1 MNMDFHYYAT
11 YVAARLAGYN
21 FNDSQIIAYASQY
34 VNDYNKD
41 KLNKNLTPG
50 LDPIPTSQTY
60 NEIAKYDLDRNW
72 SETHLVETSRIY
84 IPFHFL
90 PGNYGS
96 NLNKK
101 AYTGKK
107 IDESHINYNF
117 HYDDEAKEQF
127 KLLCLPNSTLVSEII
142 NDIIYNHTEKPYI
155 LELIGLRLHAMCDT
169 WSHSNFVGIPAWF
182 INNTASSIYEIDDS
196 SISSIKL
203 TTSWPLT
210 TVSKYEGCEE
220 ASPSKPSYNSYVYF
234 GHRRL
239 GHIPD
244 YPYIKYKYKPQWSS
258 EFLICDNFSDFFKAF
273 TQMLSALKCIR
284 SKKTFSTNVYE
295 TLDKSTESIIK
306 KILKTKTHNQTNAW
320 KQYIEKIKINNEY
333 LEIPEDYDENKWV
346 KDAEICSN
354 KTITNYYN
362 FNISAINHLDFVK
375 NILKKD
381 KIFIDELPEENILNV
396 TVQNKNGKFIGNSE
410 NDYLIYPKLGSTV
423 AKLLIIKPN
432 DNVLRSG
439 DIVKIKTSDHT
450 TGEYCYLGAWTK
462 LSFYYYK
469 KDFNMSKQKWKIEKV
484 DCSIDDIIRSG
495 DSVYI
500 ENQYFSN
507 QPYMSYYK
515 YLNGNFYLNTI
526 SKKTERT
533 IWFINSY
540 IEENKYYN
548 IVAKH
553 SQKYIKVKNDNI
565 KDYAEVI
572 QFHQDESDS
581 EKFRFMPCGNGYY
594 YIIAKHSQKCLH
606 IKNNDTN
613 DSTPILQ
620 CSLKKTENN
629 KRFKLIPCGNGYYNI
644 VAKHSQKCLEVNK
657 NTLSDFACI
666 VQQHFKGLDNQKF
679 KLIPVK

>member
-1 MNMDFHYYAT
+1 MHGQNYHF
-11 YVAARLAGYN
+11 
-21 FNDSQIIAYASQY
+21 II
-34 VNDYNKD
+34 
-41 KLNKNLTPG
+41 T
-50 LDPIPTSQTY
+50 
-60 NEIAKYDLDRNW
+60 
-72 SETHLVETSRIY
+72 
-84 IPFHFL
+84 
-90 PGNYGS
+90 
-96 NLNKK
+96 
-101 AYTGKK
+101 
-107 IDESHINYNF
+107 
-117 HYDDEAKEQF
+117 
-127 KLLCLPNSTLVSEII
+127 
-142 NDIIYNHTEKPYI
+142 
-155 LELIGLRLHAMCDT
+155 
-169 WSHSNFVGIPAWF
+169 
-182 INNTASSIYEIDDS
+182 
-196 SISSIKL
+196 
-203 TTSWPLT
+203 
-210 TVSKYEGCEE
+210 
-220 ASPSKPSYNSYVYF
+220 
-234 GHRRL
+234 
-239 GHIPD
+239 
-244 YPYIKYKYKPQWSS
+244 
-258 EFLICDNFSDFFKAF
+258 
-273 TQMLSALKCIR
+273 
-284 SKKTFSTNVYE
+284 
-295 TLDKSTESIIK
+295 
-306 KILKTKTHNQTNAW
+306 
-320 KQYIEKIKINNEY
+320 
-333 LEIPEDYDENKWV
+333 
-346 KDAEICSN
+346 
-354 KTITNYYN
+354 
-362 FNISAINHLDFVK
+362 
-375 NILKKD
+375 
-381 KIFIDELPEENILNV
+381 
-396 TVQNKNGKFIGNSE
+396 
-410 NDYLIYPKLGSTV
+410 
-423 AKLLIIKPN
+423 
-432 DNVLRSG
+432 
-439 DIVKIKTSDHT
+439 
-450 TGEYCYLGAWTK
+450 
-462 LSFYYYK
+462 K